1 MPNTLFLHL
10 GLHKTASTSFQ
21 ETCRTNQKQLK
32 KQGFIYPLFY
42 CRQANKT
49 EISNHSIPI
58 RSAFGNNPT
67 SYWINQIWGIKDIE
81 QTNNSY
87 KQQLASALK
96 SGDNL
101 ILSGEG
107 ISLLSEQELLNFTR
121 FVKEFNYD
129 IKAFGLVRPPLEFAT
144 SAYQEMIKGG
154 DHFPLISFG
163 NFTTSYLTDTSQ
175 KIPTRSLQI
184 STLRKIFETNIEFQP
199 FHKACAH
206 PMGPTAYILERIG
219 VSSNSIKT
227 AEKQNKSMSN
237 LQTRLQNFINKA
249 EPKVINGTINI
260 NHRQIIHMPISRGNN
275 CKFHL
280 NKNEYDLVS
289 DQIENCRSYYK
300 KLLGADFLD
309 DTIHLSKPIKNQT
322 IIEIFNDFLV
332 PQQ

>member
-163 NFTTSYLTDTSQ
+163 NFTTSHLTDTSQ

-260 NHRQIIHMPISRGNN
+260 NHRQIIHMPIS
-275 CKFHL
+275 
-280 NKNEYDLVS
+280 
-289 DQIENCRSYYK
+289 
-300 KLLGADFLD
+300 
-309 DTIHLSKPIKNQT
+309 
-322 IIEIFNDFLV
+322 
-332 PQQ
+332 

>member
-1 MPNTLFLHL
+1 
-10 GLHKTASTSFQ
+10 
-21 ETCRTNQKQLK
+21 
-32 KQGFIYPLFY
+32 
-42 CRQANKT
+42 
-49 EISNHSIPI
+49 
-58 RSAFGNNPT
+58 
-67 SYWINQIWGIKDIE
+67 
-81 QTNNSY
+81 
-87 KQQLASALK
+87 
-96 SGDNL
+96 
-101 ILSGEG
+101 
-107 ISLLSEQELLNFTR
+107 
-121 FVKEFNYD
+121 
-129 IKAFGLVRPPLEFAT
+129 
-144 SAYQEMIKGG
+144 MIKGG

-163 NFTTSYLTDTSQ
+163 NFTTSYLTEASQ

-219 VSSNSIKT
+219 VNSKSIKT
-227 AEKQNKSMSN
+227 VEKQNKSMSN

-249 EPKVINGTINI
+249 EPKVINGTMNI

-289 DQIENCRSYYK
+289 DQVENCRNHYK